1 MIDRDN
7 THDKL
12 ILAFQEYF
20 KWQSRFDNKG
30 SDESG
35 TKARNALLEIRKL
48 CTLRRNEIQEDR
60 RKRRAL
66 RNNKNGRPE
75 DITIDSYK

>member
-20 KWQSRFDNKG
+20 KWQSKFENKG

-35 TKARNALLEIRKL
+35 IKSRNALLEIRKL
-48 CTLRRNEIQEDR
+48 CTLRRNEIQEAR
-60 RKRRAL
+60 QKRRAL
-66 RNNKNGRPE
+66 RNSKKE
-75 DITIDSYK
+75 KS